1 MLKDYTK
8 DKFQTFDLTKQ
19 LKIMLD
25 LAYFIEDQN
34 SDLSS
39 KHFYKLE
46 KYHKYLSENE
56 DELSIALNKEF
67 KKINFKKKQWQIYI
81 TLLERLSGKSRKE
94 YEFLISEGDK
104 DNEGVSNP
112 IIVLVDGVR
121 SLHNIGAI
129 LRNCECFGV
138 ERVYVKSL
146 GVEFDFD
153 KVAKTSMG
161 THEDIEMTYIDD
173 TLELVNSYRKK
184 NYKIISLDTANKA
197 TNLHSYNE
205 VECNGYLLILGHEQF
220 GIDIDLLESSDTIL
234 KIPMYGKKN
243 SLNVA
248 VASGIALNKLVENCS
263 MMTR

>member
-8 DKFQTFDLTKQ
+8 GKFQSFDLAKQ
-19 LKIMLD
+19 LKVMLD

-39 KHFYKLE
+39 KHFLKLK
-46 KYHKYLSENE
+46 KYHEYLSEND
-56 DELSIALNKEF
+56 DELSNALNKEF
-67 KKINFKKKQWQIYI
+67 IKINSRKKQWQIYI

-104 DNEGVSNP
+104 DNEKTANP
-112 IIVLVDGVR
+112 IVVLIDGVR

-138 ERVYVKSL
+138 KRVYIKSL
-146 GVEFDFD
+146 GVEFDLE
-153 KVAKTSMG
+153 KLAKTSMG
-161 THEDIEMTYIDD
+161 THVDIEITYIND
-173 TLELVNSYRKK
+173 TLELINSYRK
-184 NYKIISLDTANKA
+184 NSFKIISLDTANNA
-197 TNLHSYNE
+197 TNLKEYNE
-205 VECNGYLLILGHEQF
+205 SECDGYLLILGHEQF
-220 GIDIDLLESSDTIL
+220 GIDIDLLEHSDTIL

-263 MMTR
+263 LMTQ